1 VIRIKNSY
9 PRFLLKLS
17 LAGVLLKEPP
27 LSVGAKQFPGG
38 SFTHRSPTFFTVHY
52 FVNLRS
58 SCQSR
63 SSGTDD

>member
-27 LSVGAKQFPGG
+27 LSVGAIQFAGG
-38 SFTHRSPTFFTVHY
+38 SCIRGSPAPFTAHCFA
-52 FVNLRS
+52 NN
-58 SCQSR
+58 Q
-63 SSGTDD
+63 